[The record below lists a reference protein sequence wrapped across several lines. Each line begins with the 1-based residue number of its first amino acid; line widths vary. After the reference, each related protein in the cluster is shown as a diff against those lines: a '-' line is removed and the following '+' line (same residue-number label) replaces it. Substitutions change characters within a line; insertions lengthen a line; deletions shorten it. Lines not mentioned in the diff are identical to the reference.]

1 VSAKALSRR
10 MALTA
15 AVAMLAGCAAGQKRP
30 PSLRPIR
37 ISALPVP
44 SFQRGGR
51 ETRFGRLEYLSGLE
65 LLSEDTSFGGLS
77 AIRLDTK
84 GQRFLALSD
93 QGHWVSGEIVYD
105 GPRMVG
111 IGNAEIAPLLD
122 AEGTA
127 LASLELW
134 DSESLAVDGNNAFV
148 GIEDANAI
156 MRYNL
161 ADGGLAARGTRIDLP
176 EIKRL
181 DSHNGLE
188 AMTFMPPVSDY
199 PGVLLAVAEDT
210 PGREGGAIPG
220 FLIDP
225 RGGVETLSFV
235 KSGRFRITDIAF
247 LPDGDLV
254 LLERAQS
261 VWSGLDIRLRK
272 IPYLSIRPG
281 AELDGEILFVANPHD
296 HVDNFEGLSAHQTA
310 AGDMVLT
317 LVSDN
322 NYSVMQRSLLM
333 QFKLR
338 AA

>member
-1 VSAKALSRR
+1 
-10 MALTA
+10 
-15 AVAMLAGCAAGQKRP
+15 MLASCAAGQKRP
-30 PSLRPIR
+30 PPLRPIR
-37 ISALPVP
+37 INALPVP

-51 ETRFGRLEYLSGLE
+51 EKRFGRLEYLSGLE

-77 AIRLDTK
+77 AIRLDAK

-105 GPRMVG
+105 GPRMIG
-111 IGNAEIAPLLD
+111 IGNAEIGPLLD
-122 AEGTA
+122 ADGTV

-134 DSESLAVDGNNAFV
+134 DSESLALEGNQAFV
-148 GIEDANAI
+148 GIEDANVI
-156 MRYNL
+156 MRYDL
-161 ADGGLAARGTRIDLP
+161 ADGGLAARGTRLDLP

-188 AMTFMPPVSDY
+188 AMTFMPAVSDY
-199 PGVLLAVAEDT
+199 PGVVLAVAEDT
-210 PGREGGAIPG
+210 PGRDAGTIPA

-225 RGGVETLSFV
+225 EGRIETLSFV
-235 KSGRFRITDIAF
+235 KSGRFRITDLTF

-261 VWSGLDIRLRK
+261 IWSGLDIRLRK
-272 IPYLSIRPG
+272 IPYLSIRAG
-281 AELDGEILFVANPHD
+281 VALDGEILFVANPHD
-296 HVDNFEGLSAHQTA
+296 HVDNFEGISAHQTA
-310 AGDMVLT
+310 EGDMVLT

-322 NYSVMQRSLLM
+322 NYSVLQRTLLM